1 MQVLNAFNN
10 QSFLKNKF
18 MAIKTGLNRK
28 YIYILDLYMIFKSYI
43 LGYFRQLSKNTMTKA
58 KYREKDNTVG
68 KFNEN

>member
-1 MQVLNAFNN
+1 
-10 QSFLKNKF
+10 

-68 KFNEN
+68 KFNEK